1 MKPEAGTI
9 SPGSTNKT
17 TNDQAPPLSSDQLV
31 ADERLGLYI
40 ALFIVGTIG
49 NTALIT
55 VVMRR
60 KTQKSVYEM
69 FVLNLGVSDLLL
81 LLLHI
86 VPNVHVMVTDF
97 EASSLYCNFIW
108 PMNTVVFL
116 LEIFTVTS
124 MALHRYWLIVHP
136 YTPKPTR
143 RATGMWIAGDLSV
156 VIQSLLFP
164 LRGGGGG
171 RGYFHIVWVGV
182 CRWVRESPTLY

>member
-81 LLLHI
+81 FLLHI

-164 LRGGGGG
+164 LGGMGEGGGTS
-171 RGYFHIVWVGV
+171 I
-182 CRWVRESPTLY
+182 